1 MGEKMIV
8 KKAMNVA
15 VNVGGNENASLPK
28 RSWFWVRLP
37 KYFGKGSAKLYRQ
50 CNPN

>member
-1 MGEKMIV
+1 MGEKMNK

-28 RSWFWVRLP
+28 RS
-37 KYFGKGSAKLYRQ
+37 
-50 CNPN
+50 

>member
-1 MGEKMIV
+1 LKYQRHKENFFDTISVISLLMGEKMIV

-28 RSWFWVRLP
+28 RS
-37 KYFGKGSAKLYRQ
+37 
-50 CNPN
+50 